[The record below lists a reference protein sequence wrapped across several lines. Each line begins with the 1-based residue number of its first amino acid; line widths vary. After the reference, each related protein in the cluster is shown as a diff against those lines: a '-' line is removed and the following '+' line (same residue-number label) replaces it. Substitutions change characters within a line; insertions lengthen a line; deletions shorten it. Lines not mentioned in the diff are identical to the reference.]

1 MKKALAGC
9 LALLLSAAT
18 GSVQAVSDGT
28 VRILVVTNLA
38 GTYSDLAGPGN
49 VTAARL
55 ALEEFNG
62 RVAGAPVEII
72 VRDSELNPQTAA
84 NHLAEVHAERPVD
97 MVIGPISSA
106 VAVEVQE
113 YADANGIITLHS
125 GPSSTIFT
133 NEACSPLA
141 VQWGFD
147 TYALAQ
153 ASAAA
158 AAAQGG
164 DNWFFIT
171 ADYEFGRDLE
181 AQAARA
187 VQDQGGRVAGSA
199 LIPHPA
205 TVIDE
210 QIDEAMTSDA
220 DVIGLAM
227 AGDDT
232 RLAIQLLY
240 EMGIASDPDRAAIAM
255 EVFLTDILSL
265 GNYVTSGLRY
275 VTSFYWNSNDGTR
288 AWSDRF
294 LEREGVRPT
303 APQAGVYSAVRHYLR
318 AVNAAGTDESNAV
331 MTRMRDLR
339 VDDGV
344 FASDGWIREDG
355 RMMHPL
361 YLVEVQR
368 PSEVRASQDYLR
380 IVDRVPAEEAFPT
393 VAEGRCQRL

>member
-1 MKKALAGC
+1 MKKALAGS

-18 GSVQAVSDGT
+18 GTVQAVSDGT

-55 ALEEFNG
+55 ALEEFDG
-62 RVAGAPVEII
+62 TVAGAPVEII
-72 VRDSELNPQTAA
+72 VRDSELNPETAA

-164 DNWFFIT
+164 GNWFFIT

-187 VQDQGGRVAGSA
+187 VQDQGGRIAGNA

-210 QIDEAMTSDA
+210 QIVEAMSSDA

-275 VTSFYWNSNDGTR
+275 VTSFYWNSNDATR

-318 AVNAAGTDESNAV
+318 AVDAAGTDESNAV